1 MFDDILFPKKDV
13 YLPEDVEEC
22 KACMGAGHDL
32 HFEPCPVCGGAGE
45 VQRVDNGFACMIS
58 LRGRTRSDMDTE
70 VDKEHNA
77 TFKIITRL
85 HPCKE
90 GTQ

>member
-32 HFEPCPVCGGAGE
+32 YFSPCPVCNGSGE
-45 VQRVDNGFACMIS
+45 VRRADDGF
-58 LRGRTRSDMDTE
+58 
-70 VDKEHNA
+70 
-77 TFKIITRL
+77 
-85 HPCKE
+85 PC
-90 GTQ
+90 